1 MVKTFQEMRIF
12 GGPDGCLSFIYNEPE
27 ASDLPS
33 SIWYVPVTPL
43 IPVLELSGVHL
54 SLPKMVSSFKART
67 EISSS

>member
-1 MVKTFQEMRIF
+1 MVKTFQDMRIF

-27 ASDLPS
+27 ASDLPRS
-33 SIWYVPVTPL
+33 TWYVPDPT
-43 IPVLELSGVHL
+43 VLELSGVYL